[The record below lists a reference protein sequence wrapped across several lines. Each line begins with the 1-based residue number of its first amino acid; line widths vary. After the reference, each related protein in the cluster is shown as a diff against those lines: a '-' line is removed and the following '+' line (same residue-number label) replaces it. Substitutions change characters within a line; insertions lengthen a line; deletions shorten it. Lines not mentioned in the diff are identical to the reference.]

1 MTKRALQQKTA
12 LQQIE
17 EKGYARLPKGC
28 RQGLGMAQTGLGITV
43 SALLSLINVQVYIHV
58 FSLNIFR

>member
-17 EKGYARLPKGC
+17 EKDYARLPKGC

-43 SALLSLINVQVYIHV
+43 SALLSLINV
-58 FSLNIFR
+58 

>member
-1 MTKRALQQKTA
+1 MKGALGHQKPSAHCNQKTS

-17 EKGYARLPKGC
+17 EKDYARLPKGC

-43 SALLSLINVQVYIHV
+43 SALLSLINV
-58 FSLNIFR
+58 